1 MPCSVRHSMTSR
13 SGYSPRHSLPLRC
26 GDTMTVLFDNKA
38 QIYTHSID
46 TAAQLQCLHIRQ
58 ELQQRIQTALQAAK
72 DSPPDDCLKKIES
85 SLLAIQTYC
94 KTVQKTFI
102 VIEEKITCDQYELGG
117 RRQDS
122 AVLFRGPN
130 QEATV
135 AICVTAKGS
144 LLHRND
150 CPWVIYRN
158 AGDIDPLQL
167 SSFTE

>member
-1 MPCSVRHSMTSR
+1 
-13 SGYSPRHSLPLRC
+13 
-26 GDTMTVLFDNKA
+26 MTVLFNNKA
-38 QIYTHSID
+38 QISTSNID
-46 TAAQLQCLHIRQ
+46 AAAQLQRLRIR
-58 ELQQRIQTALQAAK
+58 EALQQKIHLALQAAK
-72 DSPPDDCLKKIES
+72 DSPPGDCLKKIETN
-85 SLLAIQTYC
+85 LLAIQTYC

-102 VIEEKITCDQYELGG
+102 VIEERITCDQYELGG

-130 QEATV
+130 TEATV

-150 CPWVIYRN
+150 CPWIVYRN

-167 SSFTE
+167 PSFTE